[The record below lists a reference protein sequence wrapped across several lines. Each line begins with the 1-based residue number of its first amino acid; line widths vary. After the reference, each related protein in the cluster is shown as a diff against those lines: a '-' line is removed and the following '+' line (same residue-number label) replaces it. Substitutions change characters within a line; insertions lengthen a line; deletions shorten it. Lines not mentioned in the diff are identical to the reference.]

1 MQTTNVKPINKTTI
15 KELKKWQKL
24 AENEI
29 VEYEEFIQIIK
40 AELRGRK
47 K

>member
-1 MQTTNVKPINKTTI
+1 MKKTKTAGI
-15 KELKKWQKL
+15 KQLKKIKKW

-40 AELRGRK
+40 AELRGRRK
-47 K
+47 